1 MQYNGSGWFI
11 SFCGCGVTCGWGSGT
26 FLSCEITTLGV
37 SLLNLNFFAMIDK
50 TGVVGVHF
58 PGCIRYAV
66 CADIA
71 AMEEGLRKAFQAA
84 DVAYEW
90 ERFVRDTN

>member
-1 MQYNGSGWFI
+1 MRHAPYCAAAAGFYTLWEAPTRAFGQSLAGSEDF
-11 SFCGCGVTCGWGSGT
+11 
-26 FLSCEITTLGV
+26 
-37 SLLNLNFFAMIDK
+37 NFTMIDK

-84 DVAYEW
+84 DVAYE
-90 ERFVRDTN
+90 

>member
-1 MQYNGSGWFI
+1 
-11 SFCGCGVTCGWGSGT
+11 
-26 FLSCEITTLGV
+26 
-37 SLLNLNFFAMIDK
+37 MIDK

-84 DVAYEW
+84 DVAYE
-90 ERFVRDTN
+90 